1 MLKLA
6 DISLILINPS
16 QVMLNLKNVAIFLHQ
31 VGDYLTFF
39 FLFQVRQFS
48 EILMQIFE
56 KMTQQV
62 VKTTTITEL

>member
-31 VGDYLTFF
+31 VGDYLTFL
-39 FLFQVRQFS
+39 FLFQVRLFS

>member
-31 VGDYLTFF
+31 VGDYLTFL
-39 FLFQVRQFS
+39 FLFQVRLFS

-62 VKTTTITEL
+62 VKTTTITGL

>member
-31 VGDYLTFF
+31 FGDYLTFF